1 MSLFLSFFILTLS
14 SSMVASSRVLKGTE
28 RSMAERYEQWMVE
41 YGRTHKTT
49 EEKLHRFEIF
59 MSNVQFIESFNAAG
73 NHTFELGI
81 NQFADL
87 TNQEFRAM
95 HTGFKPFSSN
105 NKASKTP
112 FKYANFTDAPE
123 SVDWRTKGAVT
134 PIKDQGQCGSCWAF
148 SAVASMEGAAK
159 LSTGKLISLSEQEL
173 VDCDIKGDDQ
183 GCEGG
188 LMDEAF
194 KFIINNGGLNTEDK
208 YPYTGAD
215 DSCDTK
221 KAASHAAAIKSYEDV
236 PANSEADLLK
246 AVANQPVSVAI
257 DAGGSF
263 QFYSSG
269 VYSDKGCGNTL
280 DHGVAAVGYGV
291 TSNGTKYWIVKNSW
305 GEGWGEKGYVRM
317 ERDIAD
323 QGGMCGIAMAA
334 SYPTA

>member
-1 MSLFLSFFILTLS
+1 MASNMSLFLSFFILTLS
-14 SSMVASSRVLKGTE
+14 SSMVASSRVLKSTE
-28 RSMAERYEQWMVE
+28 LSMAERYEQWMVE
-41 YGRTHKTT
+41 YGRTYKTT

-95 HTGFKPFSSN
+95 HTD
-105 NKASKTP
+105 P
-112 FKYANFTDAPE
+112 FKYANFTDAPK

-148 SAVASMEGAAK
+148 SAVASMEGATK

-221 KAASHAAAIKSYEDV
+221 KAASHAAAIKRYEDV

-269 VYSDKGCGNTL
+269 IFSDKGCGNLL

-291 TSNGTKYWIVKNSW
+291 TSKGTKYWIVKNSW
-305 GEGWGEKGYVRM
+305 GESWGEKGYVRM

-323 QGGMCGIAMAA
+323 HGGMCGIAKAA